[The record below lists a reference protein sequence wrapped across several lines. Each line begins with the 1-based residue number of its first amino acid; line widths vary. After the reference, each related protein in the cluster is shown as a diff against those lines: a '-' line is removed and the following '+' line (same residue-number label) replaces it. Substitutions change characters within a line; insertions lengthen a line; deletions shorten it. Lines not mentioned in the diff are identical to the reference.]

1 MHRMIPCYGTYG
13 SWQLINN
20 KSIQEEY
27 KICVLVAEA
36 YGYVVFRSDHIK
48 VQRKESRLPPLLNWD

>member
-13 SWQLINN
+13 SRQLINN

-36 YGYVVFRSDHIK
+36 YGYVVLRSDHIK